1 MSTSKGYRSMNKIN
15 VEDFR
20 GMIRSGCANLENHAA
35 EINTLNVFPVPD
47 GDTGT
52 NRSMTFSNGFQE
64 AMKCSSDSVS
74 DVAKAFS
81 RGLLMGARG
90 NSGVITSQIF
100 RGFFQHIEGKSEIE
114 TQDVAQAFEN
124 GARVAY
130 KAIMKPVEGTIL
142 TVIREASWYANHD
155 YETKPFD
162 LNEYFTRLCQY
173 SAESLEHTPD
183 YLPVLKEV
191 GVVDSGGAGLLK
203 ILEGFRDYLEG
214 KPVEFQQKKE
224 EVQTN
229 PALLLDNEEFGYCTE
244 FILRLD
250 ENIVKSFDEKILKKK
265 LTDMGGE
272 SLVVVK
278 DEDLVKVHVHTL
290 RPGDALNIGQ
300 RYGEFIK
307 LKIEN
312 MQEQHSTIIANASNE
327 AAAKEEAKEEKKEE
341 KKKDPQKYG
350 IIAVAAG
357 EGLTKLFYDLGADVV
372 VSGGQTMNPSTEDFA
387 KVVDELDHCEDIFI
401 FPNNSNIIL
410 AAKQTASVL
419 SERKI
424 HVMETKSLQAGLSAV
439 GMFNKEGSVEDN
451 INDLN
456 DVISNVDASSVTYAI
471 KDTTYEGIAVKEGD
485 YIAIHK
491 GIVASGKDRKD
502 VVCRLLDQLFEDPDK
517 ELITV
522 ITGDDRDDEE
532 VKQIED
538 YIAEHSSLECETID
552 GGQPVYS
559 YLIGLE

>member
-1 MSTSKGYRSMNKIN
+1 MSMWKGYLSMNKIN
-15 VEDFR
+15 VEDFK

-52 NRSMTFSNGFQE
+52 NMSMTFTNGYEE
-64 AMKCSSDSVS
+64 AVKCSSDSIS

-100 RGFFQHIEGKSEIE
+100 RGFYQHIDGKSEIE
-114 TQDVAQAFEN
+114 TADVAKAFEN

-130 KAIMKPVEGTIL
+130 KAIMKTVEGTIL
-142 TVIREASWYANHD
+142 TVIREAAWYANHD
-155 YETKPFD
+155 YEEAPFD
-162 LNEYFTRLCQY
+162 LDTYFTKLVDY

-203 ILEGFRDYLEG
+203 ILEGFKAYIEG
-214 KPVEFQQKKE
+214 HPFDFEAKKE
-224 EVQTN
+224 EVEMN
-229 PALLLDNEEFGYCTE
+229 PALMLENEEFGYCTE
-244 FILRLD
+244 FIVRLD
-250 ENIVKSFDEKILKKK
+250 ENIVDTFDENKLKKK

-290 RPGDALNIGQ
+290 KPGDALNIGQ
-300 RYGEFIK
+300 RYGEFVK

-312 MQEQHSTIIANASNE
+312 MQEQHSTIIANAGTE
-327 AAAKEEAKEEKKEE
+327 PKAE
-341 KKKDPQKYG
+341 KKKEKKAKEPQKYG
-350 IIAVAAG
+350 IVAVAAG
-357 EGLTKLFYDLGADVV
+357 EGVTQLFYDLGADVV
-372 VSGGQTMNPSTEDFA
+372 VSGGQTMNPSTEDFV
-387 KVVDELDHCEDIFI
+387 KVINELDNCENIFI

-410 AAKQTASVL
+410 AAKQTQSVM
-419 SERKI
+419 SERNI
-424 HVMETKSLQAGLSAV
+424 YVMETKSVQAGLSAV
-439 GMFNKEGSVEDN
+439 GMFNKEGEVDE
-451 INDLN
+451 IIADLE
-456 DVISNVDASSVTYAI
+456 DVIANVDASSVTYAI
-471 KDTTYEGIAVKEGD
+471 KDTSYEGVEVKEGD
-485 YIAIHK
+485 YIAIANH
-491 GIVASGKDRKD
+491 GIVASGPDRRK
-502 VVCRLLDQLFEDPDK
+502 VLFELLDHLFENDEK

-522 ITGDDRDDEE
+522 IYGEGSDQEE
-532 VKQIED
+532 VKAVED
-538 YIAEHSSLECETID
+538 YIAENSQLECEVID

>member
-1 MSTSKGYRSMNKIN
+1 MNKIN
-15 VEDFR
+15 VEDFK

-52 NRSMTFSNGFQE
+52 NMSMTFTNGYEE
-64 AMKCSSDSVS
+64 AVKCSSDSIS

-100 RGFFQHIEGKSEIE
+100 RGFYQHIDGKSEIE
-114 TQDVAQAFEN
+114 TADVAKAFEN

-142 TVIREASWYANHD
+142 TVIREAAWYANHD
-155 YETKPFD
+155 YEEAPFD
-162 LNEYFTRLCQY
+162 LDTYFTKLVDY

-203 ILEGFRDYLEG
+203 ILEGFKAYIEG
-214 KPVEFQQKKE
+214 HPFDFEAKKE
-224 EVQTN
+224 EVEMN
-229 PALLLDNEEFGYCTE
+229 PALMLENEEFGYCTE
-244 FILRLD
+244 FIVRLD
-250 ENIVKSFDEKILKKK
+250 ENIVDTFDENKLKKK

-290 RPGDALNIGQ
+290 KPGDALNIGQ
-300 RYGEFIK
+300 RYGEFVK

-312 MQEQHSTIIANASNE
+312 MQEQHSTIIANAGTE
-327 AAAKEEAKEEKKEE
+327 PKAEKKEE
-341 KKKDPQKYG
+341 KKTKEPQKYG
-350 IIAVAAG
+350 IVAVAAG
-357 EGLTKLFYDLGADVV
+357 EGVTQLFYDLGADVV
-372 VSGGQTMNPSTEDFA
+372 VSGGQTMNPSTEDFV
-387 KVVDELDHCEDIFI
+387 KVINELDNCENIFI

-410 AAKQTASVL
+410 AAKQTQSVM
-419 SERKI
+419 SERNI
-424 HVMETKSLQAGLSAV
+424 YVMETKSVQAGLSAV
-439 GMFNKEGSVEDN
+439 GMFNKEGEVDE
-451 INDLN
+451 IIADLE
-456 DVISNVDASSVTYAI
+456 DVIANVDASSVTYAI
-471 KDTTYEGIAVKEGD
+471 KDTSYEGVEVKEGD
-485 YIAIHK
+485 YIAIANH
-491 GIVASGKDRKD
+491 GIVASGPDRRK
-502 VVCRLLDQLFEDPDK
+502 VLFELLDHLFENDEK

-522 ITGDDRDDEE
+522 IYGEGSDEEE
-532 VKQIED
+532 VKAVED
-538 YIAEHSSLECETID
+538 YIAENSQLECEVID

>member
-1 MSTSKGYRSMNKIN
+1 MNKLN
-15 VEDFR
+15 VSQFKE
-20 GMIRSGCANLENHAA
+20 MIRSGCANLENHAA

-52 NRSMTFSNGFQE
+52 NMSMTFSNGYQE
-64 AMKCSSDSVS
+64 AMKCSSDSIS

-100 RGFFQHIEGKSEIE
+100 RGFYQRIEGKAEIE
-114 TQDVAQAFEN
+114 TADVSQAFEN

-130 KAIMKPVEGTIL
+130 KAILKPVEGTIL

-155 YETKPFD
+155 FETEPFE
-162 LNEYFTRLCQY
+162 LETYFDKLVKY
-173 SAESLEHTPD
+173 SAESLERTPE

-203 ILEGFRDYLEG
+203 ILEGFKAYIDGHPFDFSQE
-214 KPVEFQQKKE
+214 KE
-224 EVQTN
+224 EIETN
-229 PALLLDNEEFGYCTE
+229 PALMLDNEEFGYCTE
-244 FILRLD
+244 FIIRLD
-250 ENIVKSFDEKILKKK
+250 ENIVNTFDEKILKKK

-290 RPGDALNIGQ
+290 KPGDALNIGQ

-312 MQEQHSTIIANASNE
+312 MQEQHSSIIAKAGTE
-327 AAAKEEAKEEKKEE
+327 PKKPKQAEEKPVE
-341 KKKDPQKYG
+341 KVKKDPQKYG
-350 IIAVAAG
+350 IVAVAAG
-357 EGLTKLFYDLGADVV
+357 EGVTKLFYDLGADVV
-372 VSGGQTMNPSTEDFA
+372 VSGGQTMNPSTEDFV
-387 KVVDELDHCEDIFI
+387 KVINELDHCENIFI

-410 AAKQTASVL
+410 AAKQTQSVL
-419 SERKI
+419 SDRKI
-424 HVMETKSLQAGLSAV
+424 YVMETKSVQAGLSAV
-439 GMFNKEGSVEDN
+439 GMFNKQGEVDEVIS
-451 INDLN
+451 DLQ
-456 DVISNVDASSVTYAI
+456 DVIDNVDASSVTYAI
-471 KDTTYEGIAVKEGD
+471 KDTVYEGVEVKEGD
-485 YIAIHK
+485 FIAIAHK
-491 GIVASGKDRKD
+491 GIVASGKDRKK
-502 VVCRLLDQLFEDPDK
+502 VVFELLDKLFENDEK
-517 ELITV
+517 ELITLIV
-522 ITGDDRDDEE
+522 GEDKDDEE
-532 VKQIED
+532 VSEIEK
-538 YIAEHSSLECETID
+538 YISDHSDLECEVID

>member
-1 MSTSKGYRSMNKIN
+1 MNRITVEEFKGMLRSA
-15 VEDFR
+15 
-20 GMIRSGCANLENHAA
+20 CANLENHAA

-52 NRSMTFSNGFQE
+52 NMSMTFSNGYSE
-64 AMKCSSDSVS
+64 AVKCSSDSIS

-100 RGFFQHIEGKSEIE
+100 RGFYQHIDGKE
-114 TQDVAQAFEN
+114 TIDVQDVSLAFEN

-142 TVIREASWYANHD
+142 TVVREASWYANHD
-155 YETKPFD
+155 YEAEQFD
-162 LNEYFTRLCQY
+162 LETYFTKLCEY

-191 GVVDSGGAGLLK
+191 GVVDSGGSGFLR
-203 ILEGFRDYLEG
+203 IVEGMREYVLG
-214 KPVEFQQKKE
+214 NPVDFAEKKDE
-224 EVQTN
+224 IQSN
-229 PALLLDNEEFGYCTE
+229 PALMIDNDEFGYCTE

-250 ENIVKSFDEKILKKK
+250 ENYQKKFDEKILKKK

-272 SLVVVK
+272 SLVVVR

-290 RPGDALNIGQ
+290 KPGDALNIGQ

-312 MQEQHSTIIANASNE
+312 MQEQHSTIIANA
-327 AAAKEEAKEEKKEE
+327 KEESPAEPAKKEEKKEP
-341 KKKDPQKYG
+341 KKYG

-357 EGLTKLFYDLGADVV
+357 EGITKLFYDLGTDVV
-372 VSGGQTMNPSTEDFA
+372 ISGGQTMNPSTEDFV
-387 KVVDELDHCEDIFI
+387 KVINDMDHCGHIFI

-410 AAKQTASVL
+410 AARQAQSVM
-419 SERKI
+419 SDRHIEVI
-424 HVMETKSLQAGLSAV
+424 ETKSVQAGLSAI
-439 GMFNKEGSVEDN
+439 GMFNYNMEPQQIADELKE
-451 INDLN
+451 
-456 DVISNVDASSVTYAI
+456 VIANVNASSITYAI
-471 KDTTYEGIAVKEGD
+471 KDTSFEGVEVRKGD
-485 YIAIHK
+485 YIAIEGK
-491 GIVASGKDRKD
+491 SIVASGPNRLDI
-502 VVCRLLDQLFEDPDK
+502 VHALLDHLFTIEDK

-522 ITGDDRDDEE
+522 ITGDDRNEDE
-532 VKQIED
+532 VRDIED
-538 YIAEHSSLECETID
+538 YIAANSDLECEFVD

>member
-1 MSTSKGYRSMNKIN
+1 MNKLN
-15 VEDFR
+15 VSQFKE
-20 GMIRSGCANLENHAA
+20 MIRSGCANLENHAA

-52 NRSMTFSNGFQE
+52 NMSMTFSNGYQE
-64 AMKCSSDSVS
+64 AMKCSSDSIS

-100 RGFFQHIEGKSEIE
+100 RGFYQHIEGKAEIE
-114 TQDVAQAFEN
+114 TADVSQAFEN

-130 KAIMKPVEGTIL
+130 KAILKPVEGTIL

-155 YETKPFD
+155 FETEPFE
-162 LNEYFTRLCQY
+162 LETYFDKLCQY
-173 SAESLEHTPD
+173 SAESLERTPE

-203 ILEGFRDYLEG
+203 ILEGFKAYIDGHPFDFSE
-214 KPVEFQQKKE
+214 EKE
-224 EVQTN
+224 EIETN
-229 PALLLDNEEFGYCTE
+229 PALMLDNEEFGYCTE
-244 FILRLD
+244 FIIRLD
-250 ENIVKSFDEKILKKK
+250 ENIVNTFDEKILKKK

-290 RPGDALNIGQ
+290 KPGDALNIGQ

-312 MQEQHSTIIANASNE
+312 MQEQHSTIIAKAGTE
-327 AAAKEEAKEEKKEE
+327 PKKPKQAEEKPVE
-341 KKKDPQKYG
+341 KVKKDPQKYG
-350 IIAVAAG
+350 IVAVAAG
-357 EGLTKLFYDLGADVV
+357 EGVTKLFYDLGADVV
-372 VSGGQTMNPSTEDFA
+372 VSGGQTMNPSTEDFV
-387 KVVDELDHCEDIFI
+387 KVVNELDHCENIFI

-410 AAKQTASVL
+410 AAKQTQSVL
-419 SERKI
+419 SDRKI
-424 HVMETKSLQAGLSAV
+424 YVMETKSVQAGLSAV
-439 GMFNKEGSVEDN
+439 GMFNKQGEVDEVIS
-451 INDLN
+451 DLQ
-456 DVISNVDASSVTYAI
+456 DVIDNVDASSVTYAI
-471 KDTTYEGIAVKEGD
+471 KDTVYEGVEVKEGD
-485 YIAIHK
+485 FIAIAHK
-491 GIVASGKDRKD
+491 GIIASGKDRKK
-502 VVCRLLDQLFEDPDK
+502 VVFKLLDKLFENDEK
-517 ELITV
+517 ELITLIV
-522 ITGDDRDDEE
+522 GEDKDEE
-532 VKQIED
+532 EVSEIEK
-538 YIAEHSSLECETID
+538 YISEHSDLECEVID

>member
-1 MSTSKGYRSMNKIN
+1 MNKLN
-15 VEDFR
+15 VSQFKE
-20 GMIRSGCANLENHAA
+20 MIRSGCANLENHAA

-52 NRSMTFSNGFQE
+52 NMSMTFSNGYQE
-64 AMKCSSDSVS
+64 AMKCSSDSIS

-100 RGFFQHIEGKSEIE
+100 RGFYQHIEGKAEIE
-114 TQDVAQAFEN
+114 TADVSQAFEN

-130 KAIMKPVEGTIL
+130 KAILKPVEGTIL

-155 YETKPFD
+155 FETEPFE
-162 LNEYFTRLCQY
+162 LETYFDKLVKY
-173 SAESLEHTPD
+173 SAESLERTPE

-203 ILEGFRDYLEG
+203 ILEGFKAYIDGHPFDFSQE
-214 KPVEFQQKKE
+214 KE
-224 EVQTN
+224 EIETN
-229 PALLLDNEEFGYCTE
+229 PALMLDNEEFGYCTE
-244 FILRLD
+244 FIIRLD
-250 ENIVKSFDEKILKKK
+250 ENIVNTFDEKILKKK

-290 RPGDALNIGQ
+290 KPGDALNIGQ

-312 MQEQHSTIIANASNE
+312 MQEQHSTIIAKAGTE
-327 AAAKEEAKEEKKEE
+327 PKKPKQEEEKPVE
-341 KKKDPQKYG
+341 KVKKDPQKYG
-350 IIAVAAG
+350 IVAVAAG
-357 EGLTKLFYDLGADVV
+357 EGVTKLFYDLGADVV
-372 VSGGQTMNPSTEDFA
+372 VSGGQTMNPSTEDFV
-387 KVVDELDHCEDIFI
+387 KVVNELDHCENIFI

-410 AAKQTASVL
+410 AAKQTQSVL
-419 SERKI
+419 SDRKI
-424 HVMETKSLQAGLSAV
+424 YVMETKSVQAGLSAV
-439 GMFNKEGSVEDN
+439 GMFNKQGEVDEVIS
-451 INDLN
+451 DLQ
-456 DVISNVDASSVTYAI
+456 DVIDNVDASSVTYAI
-471 KDTTYEGIAVKEGD
+471 KDTVYEGVEVKEGD
-485 YIAIHK
+485 FIAIAHK
-491 GIVASGKDRKD
+491 GIVASGKDRKK
-502 VVCRLLDQLFEDPDK
+502 VVFELLDKLFENDEK
-517 ELITV
+517 ELITLIV
-522 ITGDDRDDEE
+522 GEDKDDEE
-532 VKQIED
+532 VREIEE
-538 YIAEHSSLECETID
+538 YISEHSDLECEVID

>member
-1 MSTSKGYRSMNKIN
+1 MNKLN
-15 VEDFR
+15 VSQFKE
-20 GMIRSGCANLENHAA
+20 MIRSGCANLENHAA

-52 NRSMTFSNGFQE
+52 NMSMTFSNGYQE
-64 AMKCSSDSVS
+64 AMKCSSDSIS

-100 RGFFQHIEGKSEIE
+100 RGFYQHIEGKAEIE
-114 TQDVAQAFEN
+114 TADVSQAFEN

-130 KAIMKPVEGTIL
+130 KAILKPVEGTIL

-155 YETKPFD
+155 FETEPFE
-162 LNEYFTRLCQY
+162 LETYFDKLCQY
-173 SAESLEHTPD
+173 SAESLERTPE

-203 ILEGFRDYLEG
+203 ILEGFKAYIDGHPFDFSQE
-214 KPVEFQQKKE
+214 KE
-224 EVQTN
+224 EIETN
-229 PALLLDNEEFGYCTE
+229 PALMLDNEEFGYCTE
-244 FILRLD
+244 FIVRLD
-250 ENIVKSFDEKILKKK
+250 ENIVNTFDEKILKKK

-290 RPGDALNIGQ
+290 KPGDALNIGQ

-312 MQEQHSTIIANASNE
+312 MQEQHSSIIAKASTE
-327 AAAKEEAKEEKKEE
+327 PKKPKQEEEKPVE
-341 KKKDPQKYG
+341 KVKKDPQKYG
-350 IIAVAAG
+350 IVAVAAG
-357 EGLTKLFYDLGADVV
+357 EGVTKLFYDLGADVV
-372 VSGGQTMNPSTEDFA
+372 VSGGQTMNPSTEDFV
-387 KVVDELDHCEDIFI
+387 KVVNELDHCENIFI

-410 AAKQTASVL
+410 AAKQTQSVL
-419 SERKI
+419 SDRKI
-424 HVMETKSLQAGLSAV
+424 YVMETKSVQAGLSAV
-439 GMFNKEGSVEDN
+439 GMFNKQGEVDEVIS
-451 INDLN
+451 DLQ
-456 DVISNVDASSVTYAI
+456 DVIDNVDASSVTYAI
-471 KDTTYEGIAVKEGD
+471 KDTVYEGVEVKEGD
-485 YIAIHK
+485 FIAIAHK
-491 GIVASGKDRKD
+491 GIIASGKDRKK
-502 VVCRLLDQLFEDPDK
+502 VVFKLLDKLFENDEK
-517 ELITV
+517 ELITLIV
-522 ITGDDRDDEE
+522 GEDKDDEE
-532 VKQIED
+532 VSEIEK
-538 YIAEHSSLECETID
+538 YISEHSDLECEVID

>member
-1 MSTSKGYRSMNKIN
+1 MNKLN
-15 VEDFR
+15 VSQFKE
-20 GMIRSGCANLENHAA
+20 MIRSGCANLENHAA

-52 NRSMTFSNGFQE
+52 NMSMTFSNGYQE
-64 AMKCSSDSVS
+64 AMKCASDSIS

-100 RGFFQHIEGKSEIE
+100 RGFYQHIEGKAEIE
-114 TQDVAQAFEN
+114 TADVSQAFEN

-130 KAIMKPVEGTIL
+130 KAILKPVEGTIL

-155 YETKPFD
+155 FETEPFE
-162 LNEYFTRLCQY
+162 LETYFDKLVKY
-173 SAESLEHTPD
+173 SAESLERTPE

-203 ILEGFRDYLEG
+203 ILEGFKAYIDGHPFDFSQE
-214 KPVEFQQKKE
+214 KE
-224 EVQTN
+224 EIETN
-229 PALLLDNEEFGYCTE
+229 PALMLDNEEFGYCTE
-244 FILRLD
+244 FIVRLD
-250 ENIVKSFDEKILKKK
+250 ENIVNTFDEKILKKK

-290 RPGDALNIGQ
+290 KPGDALNIGQ

-312 MQEQHSTIIANASNE
+312 MQEQHSTIIAKAGTE
-327 AAAKEEAKEEKKEE
+327 PKKPKQAEEKPVE
-341 KKKDPQKYG
+341 KVKKDPQKYG
-350 IIAVAAG
+350 IVAVAAG
-357 EGLTKLFYDLGADVV
+357 EGVTKLFYDLGADVV
-372 VSGGQTMNPSTEDFA
+372 VSGGQTMNPSTEDFV
-387 KVVDELDHCEDIFI
+387 KVVNELDHCENIFI

-410 AAKQTASVL
+410 AAKQTQSVL
-419 SERKI
+419 SDRKI
-424 HVMETKSLQAGLSAV
+424 YVMETKSVQAGLSAV
-439 GMFNKEGSVEDN
+439 GMFNKQGEVDEVIS
-451 INDLN
+451 DLQ
-456 DVISNVDASSVTYAI
+456 DVIDNVDASSVTYAI
-471 KDTTYEGIAVKEGD
+471 KDTVYEGVEVKEGD
-485 YIAIHK
+485 FIAIVHK
-491 GIVASGKDRKD
+491 GIVASGKDRKK
-502 VVCRLLDQLFEDPDK
+502 VVFELLDKLFENDEK
-517 ELITV
+517 ELITLIV
-522 ITGDDRDDEE
+522 GEDKDDEE
-532 VKQIED
+532 VREIEE
-538 YIAEHSSLECETID
+538 YISEHSDLECEVID

>member
-1 MSTSKGYRSMNKIN
+1 MNKLD
-15 VEDFR
+15 VQQFKD
-20 GMIRSGCANLENHAA
+20 MIRSGCANLENHAA

-52 NRSMTFSNGFQE
+52 NMSMTFTNGYQE
-64 AMKCSSDSVS
+64 ALKCSSDSIS

-100 RGFFQHIEGKSEIE
+100 RGFYQHIEGKSEIE
-114 TQDVAQAFEN
+114 VADISLAFEN

-130 KAIMKPVEGTIL
+130 KAILKPVEGTIL

-155 YETKPFD
+155 YESEPFD
-162 LNEYFTRLCQY
+162 LETYFDKLVSY
-173 SAESLEHTPD
+173 SAESLESTPE
-183 YLPVLKEV
+183 YLPILKEV

-203 ILEGFRDYLEG
+203 ILEGFKAYVDGHPIDFAE
-214 KPVEFQQKKE
+214 KKE
-224 EVQTN
+224 EIETN
-229 PALLLDNEEFGYCTE
+229 PALMLENEEFGYCTE
-244 FILRLD
+244 FIVRLD
-250 ENIVKSFDEKILKKK
+250 ENIVKTFDEKILKKK

-290 RPGDALNIGQ
+290 KPGDALNIGQ

-312 MQEQHSTIIANASNE
+312 MQEQHSSIIANAKQE
-327 AAAKEEAKEEKKEE
+327 PKKEEKKEV
-341 KKKDPQKYG
+341 KAPQKYG

-357 EGLTKLFYDLGADVV
+357 EGVTKLFYDLGADVV
-372 VSGGQTMNPSTEDFA
+372 VSGGQTMNPSTEDFV
-387 KVVDELDHCEDIFI
+387 KVVKQLDHCDNVFI

-410 AAKQTASVL
+410 AAKQTQSVM
-419 SERKI
+419 SDRNI
-424 HVMETKSLQAGLSAV
+424 FVMETKSVQAGLSAV
-439 GMFNKEGSVEDN
+439 GMFNKQGEIE
-451 INDLN
+451 
-456 DVISNVDASSVTYAI
+456 DVITDLQDVIDNVDASSVTYAI
-471 KDTTYEGIAVKEGD
+471 KDTVFEGVEVKEGD
-485 YIAIHK
+485 FIAIANK
-491 GIVASGKDRKD
+491 GIVCSGKDRKQ
-502 VVCRLLDQLFEDPDK
+502 VVFALLDQLFKNDEK

-522 ITGDDRDDEE
+522 ITGEDRDDDE
-532 VKQIED
+532 VKEVED
-538 YIAEHSSLECETID
+538 YIVEHSDLECEIID